1 MHIIQYCV
9 CAFWGRVSYTK
20 QRDIICGWMRRW
32 KKKRSHRHEI
42 LLELITRQ
50 VKTPH
55 ACCSQCCRCY
65 LCYTSRCYCTLI
77 LPIFCFRMKYI
88 RSILSPLFC
97 CSYDTTRENS
107 SWNVSRDLP
116 TCLILIRCAGC
127 GLFSHISLFGKYK
140 MENARNQ
147 NQAQKIAIFF
157 IKVLWGWEQKK
168 MKRSWV
174 KHLYMNELFEG

>member
-1 MHIIQYCV
+1 MSLSSVRGSIHAYQTILR

-32 KKKRSHRHEI
+32 KKKRSHRHGI

-50 VKTPH
+50 VKMPH

-65 LCYTSRCYCTLI
+65 LCYTSRHNIHCSCTLI

-127 GLFSHISLFGKYK
+127 GLFSHISLFGKFK

-147 NQAQKIAIFF
+147 NQAQKLPFF
-157 IKVLWGWEQKK
+157 
-168 MKRSWV
+168 
-174 KHLYMNELFEG
+174 Y